1 MTKHFLQIHQ
11 ITLPSLK
18 NYGQSWSLGSV
29 GALCLPLP
37 MVALANAG
45 SAAYP
50 ATSAPMIKMCSCNLK
65 GAGS

>member
-45 SAAYP
+45 SAACTP
-50 ATSAPMIKMCSCNLK
+50 RQAPP
-65 GAGS
+65 